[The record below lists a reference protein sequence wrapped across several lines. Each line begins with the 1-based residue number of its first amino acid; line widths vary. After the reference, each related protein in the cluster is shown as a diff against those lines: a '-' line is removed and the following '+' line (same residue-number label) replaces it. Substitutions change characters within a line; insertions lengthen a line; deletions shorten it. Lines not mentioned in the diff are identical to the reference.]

1 MRGLQ
6 RRAAYEVFDIR
17 LARIIFDCVIAQ
29 SLSKME
35 MQGQAAFNDPQPS
48 PESEEGNLSP
58 PPSLFRVTYVSC
70 YTRAMRARRCF
81 DPFSAHQVTHFL

>member
-17 LARIIFDCVIAQ
+17 LARIIFDCLIAQ

-35 MQGQAAFNDPQPS
+35 TQGQAAFNDPQPS
-48 PESEEGNLSP
+48 PELEEGNLAPHP
-58 PPSLFRVTYVSC
+58 PYI
-70 YTRAMRARRCF
+70 
-81 DPFSAHQVTHFL
+81 